1 MELFGRER
9 LDREDSTL
17 VNHIPCPSCGSQDN
31 LAIYDDGHGYCFT
44 PGCGYH
50 RTEEGEQQTKR
61 KEKMK
66 MDFVSGDKAPLQKR
80 CISQDTVNKWDYQ
93 TGTFKGKKVQIAN
106 YRKAESGEIVAQK
119 LRFSNKDF
127 LFIGDTK
134 QANLFGK
141 HLFSKGKM
149 IVVTEGEIDAMSV
162 SQAQG
167 NKWPVVSISTGSGG
181 AKRCLQREIEYLEGF
196 ETIVLMFDQDDAG
209 KKAVEECVPLFSP
222 GKVKVA
228 QLPMKDA
235 NEMLQAGQEKE
246 IINAIWS
253 AQVWR
258 PDGIIDGRDL
268 WHLISS
274 EDTVESFPYPY
285 SGLNNMTQGLRRG
298 EIVTIT
304 AGSGVGKSQVCREIG
319 YSLMLQG
326 HKLGY
331 IALEENNKRTALGF
345 VGLYLNK
352 PVHLQNVECTT
363 EELKDGF
370 DNVVGTG
377 NLFLYDHWGSVEPE
391 HLFNKIRYLV
401 RGMECDCIILDH
413 ISIIISGLTSGG
425 DERRMLDF
433 VMTKLRSLV
442 EELQCALILVSHL
455 RRPSGDRGHEEGVQ
469 TSLNQLRGTHGIAQ
483 LSDIVI
489 GCERNQQSEDNP
501 NLTTVRILKN
511 RWTGETGICNAVEY
525 SKETGRMVEVSTDNF
540 EIEEVEDNQD
550 F

>member
-66 MDFVSGDKAPLQKR
+66 MDFVSGDKSPLQKR

-258 PDGIIDGRDL
+258 PDGIIDGRDV

-274 EDTVESFPYPY
+274 DDTV
-285 SGLNNMTQGLRRG
+285 
-298 EIVTIT
+298 
-304 AGSGVGKSQVCREIG
+304 
-319 YSLMLQG
+319 
-326 HKLGY
+326 
-331 IALEENNKRTALGF
+331 
-345 VGLYLNK
+345 
-352 PVHLQNVECTT
+352 
-363 EELKDGF
+363 
-370 DNVVGTG
+370 
-377 NLFLYDHWGSVEPE
+377 
-391 HLFNKIRYLV
+391 
-401 RGMECDCIILDH
+401 
-413 ISIIISGLTSGG
+413 
-425 DERRMLDF
+425 
-433 VMTKLRSLV
+433 
-442 EELQCALILVSHL
+442 
-455 RRPSGDRGHEEGVQ
+455 
-469 TSLNQLRGTHGIAQ
+469 
-483 LSDIVI
+483 
-489 GCERNQQSEDNP
+489 
-501 NLTTVRILKN
+501 
-511 RWTGETGICNAVEY
+511 
-525 SKETGRMVEVSTDNF
+525 
-540 EIEEVEDNQD
+540 
-550 F
+550 